1 MAKSQLLTLRL
12 FGKGSMCFGEIYK
25 AGKFEVKIDA
35 EGKQE
40 EDK

>member
-1 MAKSQLLTLRL
+1 MRV
-12 FGKGSMCFGEIYK
+12 GEIYK